1 VARFL
6 RISFYDPCM
15 ADDLHKYVGLSTMFT
30 RLVISFSLLLF
41 YIGALPAHAS
51 LVTRYVNKDTGFDV
65 GNCAN
70 PWSPCQTIQYAINQ
84 AANGDIIKVAAGT
97 YTRDAAH
104 DLCAIYLGYPAVVCI
119 INKDLTLIGGYP
131 SGNWSFSNPA
141 AHPTIIDGQ
150 WQHRGVWVQ
159 DTVPSDPPA
168 GVTMDGFTVRRG
180 FAQGQPS
187 GSDFDTFA
195 FGGGLL
201 ADFSRVTLRNM
212 RFESNIAAGGG
223 ESNSYGGS
231 AAGAAVAIRKSAGTV
246 LLERIV
252 FTGNWSKAGSGTVR
266 GGYAMGAGLFLLRTT
281 TVASMLELYNNSSDA
296 GDTTGSGM
304 LNGETADAFGA
315 ITVMGYADVSLWNV
329 IARHNRVTGGDASVH
344 AGGGFGGAIM
354 AEGFPTTDA
363 DGDGQLESVTLR
375 ISGCELTD
383 NLSEGG
389 VGAHGGYG
397 AGGAISTI
405 HSTVIVSRCKVLRN
419 TAKGGN
425 GSNLQGPAGGGGVHF
440 HNINFGT
447 PTVYMDNSLI
457 AHNAARAGTGGIVG
471 GGGGGVWLQGITA
484 SLVHN
489 TIANNC
495 LNPPLLGSA
504 IAVLSYGV
512 QSGPKPAYIH
522 YNIIANHTQACDP
535 NSGALFM
542 HDNTTAHLNRNLFFN
557 NFRNTF
563 ILNSGVIHGFSSSV
577 FANPRF
583 IGGAQPEHAFR
594 ITAASG
600 AINQGYGSSAT
611 NDIEGRPRVGTPD
624 LGAYECCS
632 AFLPVTRR

>member
-1 VARFL
+1 
-6 RISFYDPCM
+6 
-15 ADDLHKYVGLSTMFT
+15 MFT
-30 RLVISFSLLLF
+30 RVVIAVSLLLL
-41 YIGALPAHAS
+41 YISALPTTRVQGS
-51 LVTRYVNKDTGFDV
+51 TSIRYVNVNIGSDW
-65 GNCAN
+65 GNCTN
-70 PWSPCQTIQYAINQ
+70 PSTPRRTIQYAINQ
-84 AANGDIIKVAAGT
+84 ATHGDTVRVAAGT
-97 YTRDAAH
+97 YTREAAS
-104 DLCAIYLGYPAVVCI
+104 DLCSIYLGYPTVVCI

-131 SGNWSFSNPA
+131 SGNWSFSDPVA
-141 AHPTIIDGQ
+141 YPTIIDGQ

-159 DTVPSDPPA
+159 DTEPANPPTA
-168 GVTMDGFTVRRG
+168 GITMDGFTVRHG
-180 FAQGQPS
+180 LAAGQPS
-187 GSDFDTFA
+187 GSDAQTFA

-201 ADFSRVTLRNM
+201 ADHSRVTLRNM
-212 RFESNIAAGGG
+212 RFENNIAAGGG
-223 ESNSYGGS
+223 RYNPYGGS
-231 AAGAAVAIRKSAGTV
+231 AAGAAVAIRKSIGTV
-246 LLERIV
+246 SLERLV
-252 FTGNWSKAGSGTVR
+252 FRQNWSIGGPGTVR

-281 TVASMLELYNNSSDA
+281 TDASMLELYENASDA
-296 GDTTGSGM
+296 GNTSGNGM
-304 LNGETADAFGA
+304 LSGETADAFGA
-315 ITVMGYADVSLWNV
+315 ITIMGYADVRLRDI
-329 IARHNRVTGGDASVH
+329 IARYNRVRGGNAATH

-354 AEGFPTTDA
+354 AEGLPTTDA

-375 ISGCELTD
+375 ISECELTD

-389 VGAHGGYG
+389 EGSNGGYA

-405 HSTVIVSRCKVLRN
+405 HSTVFVSRCKVLRN
-419 TAKGGN
+419 TAQGGN
-425 GSNLQGPAGGGGVHF
+425 GTSLQGPAGGGGVHF

-457 AHNAARAGTGGIVG
+457 AHNTARAGTGGIVG

-495 LNPPLLGSA
+495 LNFPLLGSA

-522 YNIIANHTQACDP
+522 YNIIANHTQTCDP
-535 NSGALFM
+535 NSGALFV

-563 ILNSGVIHGFSSSV
+563 ILNSGVIHGFDSSV

-583 IGGAQPEHAFR
+583 IGGAQPEHAFQ

-611 NDIEGRPRVGTPD
+611 NDIAGRPRVGMPD

>member
-1 VARFL
+1 
-6 RISFYDPCM
+6 
-15 ADDLHKYVGLSTMFT
+15 MFT
-30 RLVISFSLLLF
+30 RVVIAVSLLLL
-41 YIGALPAHAS
+41 YISVLPTTRVQGS
-51 LVTRYVNKDTGFDV
+51 TSIRYVNVNIGSDW
-65 GNCAN
+65 GNCTN
-70 PWSPCQTIQYAINQ
+70 PSTPCQTIQYAINQ
-84 AANGDIIKVAAGT
+84 ATHGDTVRVAAGT
-97 YTRDAAH
+97 YTREAAS
-104 DLCAIYLGYPAVVCI
+104 DLCSIYLGYPTVVCI

-131 SGNWSFSNPA
+131 SGNWSFSDPVA
-141 AHPTIIDGQ
+141 YPTIIDGQ

-159 DTVPSDPPA
+159 DTEPANPPTA
-168 GVTMDGFTVRRG
+168 GITMDGFTVRRG
-180 FAQGQPS
+180 LAAGQPS
-187 GSDFDTFA
+187 GSDAQTFA

-201 ADFSRVTLRNM
+201 ADHSRVTLRNM
-212 RFESNIAAGGG
+212 RFENNIAAGGG
-223 ESNSYGGS
+223 QHNPYGGS

-246 LLERIV
+246 VLERIV

-389 VGAHGGYG
+389 KGSNGGYA

-405 HSTVIVSRCKVLRN
+405 HSTVFVSRCKVLRN
-419 TAKGGN
+419 TAQGGN
-425 GSNLQGPAGGGGVHF
+425 GTSLQGPAGGGGVHF

-504 IAVLSYGV
+504 IAVLSDGA

-535 NSGALFM
+535 NSGALFV

>member
-1 VARFL
+1 
-6 RISFYDPCM
+6 
-15 ADDLHKYVGLSTMFT
+15 
-30 RLVISFSLLLF
+30 
-41 YIGALPAHAS
+41 
-51 LVTRYVNKDTGFDV
+51 
-65 GNCAN
+65 
-70 PWSPCQTIQYAINQ
+70 
-84 AANGDIIKVAAGT
+84 
-97 YTRDAAH
+97 
-104 DLCAIYLGYPAVVCI
+104 
-119 INKDLTLIGGYP
+119 
-131 SGNWSFSNPA
+131 
-141 AHPTIIDGQ
+141 
-150 WQHRGVWVQ
+150 
-159 DTVPSDPPA
+159 
-168 GVTMDGFTVRRG
+168 
-180 FAQGQPS
+180 
-187 GSDFDTFA
+187 
-195 FGGGLL
+195 
-201 ADFSRVTLRNM
+201 M
-212 RFESNIAAGGG
+212 RFENNIAAGGG
-223 ESNSYGGS
+223 QHNPYGGN

-246 LLERIV
+246 VLERIV

-389 VGAHGGYG
+389 KGSNGGYA

-405 HSTVIVSRCKVLRN
+405 HSTVFVSRCKVLRN
-419 TAKGGN
+419 TAQGGN
-425 GSNLQGPAGGGGVHF
+425 GTSLQGPAGGGGVHF

-504 IAVLSYGV
+504 IAVLSDGA
-512 QSGPKPAYIH
+512 QGGPKPAYIY
-522 YNIIANHTQACDP
+522 YNIIANHPYTCDS
-535 NSGALFM
+535 NSGALFV
-542 HDNTTAHLNRNLFFN
+542 HDNTTAYLNRNLFFN
-557 NFRNTF
+557 NFRDTF
-563 ILNSGVIHGFSSSV
+563 ILSNGVIYGFGSSV
-577 FANPRF
+577 FANPGF
-583 IGGAQPEHAFR
+583 IGGAHPEHAYR

-600 AINQGYGSSAT
+600 AINQAHGSSAT
-611 NDIEGRPRVGTPD
+611 NDIEGRPRLGIPD

>member
-1 VARFL
+1 
-6 RISFYDPCM
+6 
-15 ADDLHKYVGLSTMFT
+15 MFT
-30 RLVISFSLLLF
+30 RVVIAVSLLLL
-41 YIGALPAHAS
+41 YISALPTTRVQGS
-51 LVTRYVNKDTGFDV
+51 TSIRYVDV
-65 GNCAN
+65 NIGSDWGNCTN
-70 PWSPCQTIQYAINQ
+70 PSTPCQTIQYAINQ
-84 AANGDIIKVAAGT
+84 ATHGDTVRVAAGT
-97 YTRDAAH
+97 YTREAAS
-104 DLCAIYLGYPAVVCI
+104 DLCSIYLGYPTVVCI

-131 SGNWSFSNPA
+131 SGNWSFSDPVA
-141 AHPTIIDGQ
+141 YPTIIDGQ

-159 DTVPSDPPA
+159 DTEPANPPTA
-168 GVTMDGFTVRRG
+168 GITMDGFTVRHG
-180 FAQGQPS
+180 LAAGQPS
-187 GSDFDTFA
+187 GSDAQTFA

-201 ADFSRVTLRNM
+201 ADHSRVTLRNM
-212 RFESNIAAGGG
+212 RFENNIAAGGG
-223 ESNSYGGS
+223 QHNPYGGS

-246 LLERIV
+246 VLERIV

-389 VGAHGGYG
+389 KGSNGGYA

-405 HSTVIVSRCKVLRN
+405 HSTVFVSRCKVLRN
-419 TAKGGN
+419 TAQGGN
-425 GSNLQGPAGGGGVHF
+425 GTSLQGPAGGGGVHF

-495 LNPPLLGSA
+495 LTPPLLGSA
-504 IAVLSYGV
+504 IAVLSDGV

-535 NSGALFM
+535 NSGALFV

>member
-1 VARFL
+1 
-6 RISFYDPCM
+6 
-15 ADDLHKYVGLSTMFT
+15 
-30 RLVISFSLLLF
+30 
-41 YIGALPAHAS
+41 
-51 LVTRYVNKDTGFDV
+51 
-65 GNCAN
+65 
-70 PWSPCQTIQYAINQ
+70 
-84 AANGDIIKVAAGT
+84 
-97 YTRDAAH
+97 
-104 DLCAIYLGYPAVVCI
+104 
-119 INKDLTLIGGYP
+119 
-131 SGNWSFSNPA
+131 
-141 AHPTIIDGQ
+141 
-150 WQHRGVWVQ
+150 
-159 DTVPSDPPA
+159 
-168 GVTMDGFTVRRG
+168 
-180 FAQGQPS
+180 
-187 GSDFDTFA
+187 
-195 FGGGLL
+195 
-201 ADFSRVTLRNM
+201 
-212 RFESNIAAGGG
+212 
-223 ESNSYGGS
+223 
-231 AAGAAVAIRKSAGTV
+231 
-246 LLERIV
+246 
-252 FTGNWSKAGSGTVR
+252 
-266 GGYAMGAGLFLLRTT
+266 
-281 TVASMLELYNNSSDA
+281 
-296 GDTTGSGM
+296 M

-354 AEGFPTTDA
+354 AEGFPNTDA

-440 HNINFGT
+440 HNINSGT
-447 PTVYMDNSLI
+447 PTVYMDHSLI
-457 AHNAARAGTGGIVG
+457 AHNAARAGMGGIVG

-495 LNPPLLGSA
+495 LNFPLLGSA

-535 NSGALFM
+535 NSGALFV